1 MCAADPDAAAPRV
14 APTVLG
20 FLPEYTALFFF
31 LHGMGGTGTQA
42 CNTQFEASFGSEEYG
57 YVAVCPQAS
66 EDLQG
71 RRAWHAF
78 PGGSYYGPA
87 YRYDY
92 AEFSEHSDKDLDFFE
107 SLITTLNASF
117 GFPRVF
123 MAGFSRGASMAYH
136 FHCARSHLL
145 DGMVATNIF
154 YTTSTFSLSI
164 ISLYLLMAN
173 FLMRGGVVVDLFQ
186 VAYRLSGHR
195 RFPLGV
201 ATIFSG
207 GLLGAVSGSGSA
219 TAAALSTLASPQ
231 LERYGYSKDLA
242 IATAAAAGS
251 LSAIIP
257 PSLIMIFYGSLTQVP
272 IGHMFMGAIIPGL
285 VCITAY
291 IGCLAYL
298 GWREGNRMKI
308 PPATGDGSAAVTGNE
323 AEDPALATVSGRSLS
338 AFIFVV
344 ALMVVVFGGI
354 YGGVVTAGEAGAVG
368 AFASLVGMVV
378 MRRIGWRDF
387 WLSLEDAV
395 KVTAMILVL
404 VMGAEMFGRFLSFSQ
419 VPRELVDLVQPF
431 IDQQMLIMLV
441 LLAGAVALSSLGIDL
456 TALTVF
462 SGAVGVGL
470 GFGLQKVVSNFISG
484 IIILLDRSIKP
495 GDTISLN
502 ETFGWI
508 RELRARFVSVVTRDG
523 REYLIPN
530 EEFITNRVVNWSF
543 SDQLVRLDVEFGVSY
558 DSDPHEVSKLAVE
571 ACKGAA
577 PRVQSHPSPVCWLT
591 GFGDSSLDFV
601 LRFWIA
607 DPQAGLTNVR
617 GAVMM
622 ALWDAFKENGVGI
635 PYPHREVIMRTPVD
649 IRDAA
654 TAPAKAAPRRGR
666 RQKD

>member
-1 MCAADPDAAAPRV
+1 MDVWLIILIFAAW
-14 APTVLG
+14 
-20 FLPEYTALFFF
+20 FALFMLLGQNVATCMFGAGLLGIF
-31 LHGMGGTGTQA
+31 LLK
-42 CNTQFEASFGSEEYG
+42 GS
-57 YVAVCPQAS
+57 
-66 EDLQG
+66 
-71 RRAWHAF
+71 
-78 PGGSYYGPA
+78 
-87 YRYDY
+87 
-92 AEFSEHSDKDLDFFE
+92 
-107 SLITTLNASF
+107 
-117 GFPRVF
+117 RV
-123 MAGFSRGASMAYH
+123 
-136 FHCARSHLL
+136 L

-272 IGHMFMGAIIPGL
+272 IGHMFMGAIVPGL
-285 VCITAY
+285 VCISAY

-308 PPATGDGSAAVTGNE
+308 PPATADGGTTTKGEAAD
-323 AEDPALATVSGRSLS
+323 DPALATVSGRSLS

-441 LLAGAVALSSLGIDL
+441 LLAIFFLFGMVLESAAVMVLLIPIFLPILDSAQVDQLWFGVMACFMISLGLI
-456 TALTVF
+456 TPP
-462 SGAVGVGL
+462 VGL
-470 GFGLQKVVSNFISG
+470 
-484 IIILLDRSIKP
+484 
-495 GDTISLN
+495 
-502 ETFGWI
+502 
-508 RELRARFVSVVTRDG
+508 SVYAASTATRHPVE
-523 REYLIPN
+523 RIFRPAFMFALFAALI
-530 EEFITNRVVNWSF
+530 
-543 SDQLVRLDVEFGVSY
+543 GVAAM
-558 DSDPHEVSKLAVE
+558 LAVPE
-571 ACKGAA
+571 SITFL
-577 PRVQSHPSPVCWLT
+577 P
-591 GFGDSSLDFV
+591 
-601 LRFWIA
+601 
-607 DPQAGLTNVR
+607 
-617 GAVMM
+617 
-622 ALWDAFKENGVGI
+622 
-635 PYPHREVIMRTPVD
+635 
-649 IRDAA
+649 
-654 TAPAKAAPRRGR
+654 GR
-666 RQKD
+666 IGQ